1 MIYNVKTI
9 SYLDSLQVRIYEKP
23 VQTKKKD
30 ISFIK
35 MSKKEIQ
42 SRGYVNNPN
51 HERTDKQIKH
61 SLESSVNRSI
71 NQIYSL
77 ARSNKWEYFVT
88 LTINPNLLDSTDYI
102 LIVDKLSIWVNNLK
116 KRYAKDLQY
125 IVVPELH
132 KDKEKWHFHALFSNV
147 GNIPF
152 TFSGKVCVGKYVYD
166 YVKKP
171 YATKIYN
178 LPLWKYGYSTATEI
192 RDSAKAGSYITKYI
206 TKDMV
211 NILKNQHRFV
221 ASQNLNHAKER
232 VYFLDYEKILEIM
245 QKNLCHVDYVKN
257 VKLPDAGQQITYAE
271 FNKGDFHG

>member
-30 ISFIK
+30 ISSIK

-42 SRGYVNNPN
+42 SRGYVNNLN

-61 SLESSVNRSI
+61 SIESSVNRSI

-102 LIVDKLSIWVNNLK
+102 LIVDKLSIWINNLK